1 MSTMFCLVSHQAM
14 ANVIPV
20 FMYKP
25 QFVVLFATPEEKHTA
40 DNLEKLFISKKI
52 VVKRIDNLDAYDYLK
67 FKDCILDELTKATND
82 VWLNVTGGTKLMAL
96 AAYEAFAEK
105 DKKII
110 YCNTDR
116 SQMIHLFPKLSPEK
130 LNLNI
135 SIDDYLQSYGYKVV
149 SSRTNEVK
157 KEYFELFE
165 LIESNNLRLSFTKFL
180 DDYRRQTGSEN
191 PLTTYSDKKNKIFTI
206 QRTPTSIL
214 LFVNNRK
221 FKFNDENFLKGD
233 WLEYF
238 ILYSLE
244 KQNIKP
250 EVGVKIIS
258 DSNVENEIDI
268 IFIKDYQLYLISCK
282 SGKNTDPNKDIYEI
296 ETLRNIAGGTFG
308 KAYLFTVQDLTERM
322 KQRAKD
328 LKIETL
334 TFKNITHKEFTFRQS
349 AKGNYE
355 N

>member
-1 MSTMFCLVSHQAM
+1 MNTLFCLVSRQAM

-20 FMYKP
+20 LMYKP
-25 QFVVLFATPEEKHTA
+25 NKVILFATPEEKNTA
-40 DNLEKLFISKKI
+40 NHLAKLFNSKNIS
-52 VVKRIDNLDAYDYLK
+52 VNRIDDLDAYDYLK
-67 FKDCILDELTKATND
+67 FKDCILNEINLASGHL
-82 VWLNVTGGTKLMAL
+82 VLNVTGGTKLMAL

-105 DKKII
+105 DKHII

-116 SQMIHLFPKLSPEK
+116 NQIIHLFPKLYTEK
-130 LNLNI
+130 LILDL
-135 SIDDYLQSYGYKVV
+135 SIEDYLQSYGYKFVA
-149 SSRTNEVK
+149 SRTKEVK

-165 LIESNNLRLSFTKFL
+165 LIESKNLRRQFSEFL
-180 DDYRRQTGSEN
+180 DDYRKATGSTN
-191 PLTTYSDKKNKIFTI
+191 PVKTYNDKRNKLFSI
-206 QRTPTSIL
+206 QKTASSVL
-214 LFVNNRK
+214 LFVDKIK
-221 FKFNDENFLKGD
+221 FIYEDEKFLKGD

-238 ILYSLE
+238 MLYSLK

-250 EVGVKIIS
+250 EVGVKIVS

-308 KAYLFTVQDLTERM
+308 KAFLFTVKDLTDRM
-322 KQRAKD
+322 KQRAMD

-334 TFKNITHKEFTFRQS
+334 TFERITHKEFS
-349 AKGNYE
+349 
-355 N
+355 

>member
-1 MSTMFCLVSHQAM
+1 M

-25 QFVVLFATPEEKHTA
+25 SKVLLFATPEEKYTA
-40 DNLEKLFISKKI
+40 DHLEKLFISKNI
-52 VVKRIDNLDAYDYLK
+52 LVNRIDDLDAYDYLK
-67 FKDCILDELTKATND
+67 FKDCIINEINKESGDL
-82 VWLNVTGGTKLMAL
+82 VLNVTGGTKLMAF

-116 SQMIHLFPKLSPEK
+116 NQIIHLFPKLSTEK

-149 SSRTNEVK
+149 ASRTKEVK
-157 KEYFELFE
+157 KEYFDLFE
-165 LIESNNLRLSFTKFL
+165 LIESNNIKIPFAKFL
-180 DDYRRQTGSEN
+180 DDYRSQTGSEN
-191 PLTTYSDKKNKIFTI
+191 PLKTYVDKKNKIFTI
-206 QRTPTSIL
+206 QRTPNSII
-214 LFVNNRK
+214 LFLNNLK
-221 FKFNDENFLKGD
+221 FKFNDEKFLKGD

-238 ILYSLE
+238 TLYSLE

-250 EVGVKIIS
+250 EVGIKIIS

-308 KAYLFTVQDLTERM
+308 KAYLFTGQDLTERM

-334 TFKNITHKEFTFRQS
+334 TFEKITHKEFTFRQS

>member
-1 MSTMFCLVSHQAM
+1 MNTLFCLVSRQAM

-20 FMYKP
+20 LMYKP
-25 QFVVLFATPEEKHTA
+25 NKVLLFATPEEKNTA
-40 DNLEKLFISKKI
+40 NHLEKLFISKNI
-52 VVKRIDNLDAYDYLK
+52 VVNRIDDLDAYDYLK
-67 FKDCILDELTKATND
+67 FKDCILKEINKENGNH
-82 VWLNVTGGTKLMAL
+82 VLNVTGGTKLMAL

-105 DKKII
+105 DKHII

-116 SQMIHLFPKLSPEK
+116 NQIIHLFPKLYTEK

-135 SIDDYLQSYGYKVV
+135 SIDDYLLSYGYKVV
-149 SSRTNEVK
+149 ATRTDEVK
-157 KEYFELFE
+157 KEYFKLFE
-165 LIESNNLRLSFTKFL
+165 LIESKNLKLNFAKFL
-180 DDYRRQTGSEN
+180 NDYRSMTGSGN
-191 PLTTYSDKKNKIFTI
+191 PLRTYYDKKNKIFTI
-206 QRTPTSIL
+206 QKTSSSIIL
-214 LFVNNRK
+214 SVNEFKIK
-221 FKFNDENFLKGD
+221 FDDEKFLKGD

-238 ILYSLE
+238 MLYSLG

-250 EVGVKIIS
+250 EVGVKIVS

-308 KAYLFTVQDLTERM
+308 KAFLFTIQNLTEGM
-322 KQRAKD
+322 KHRARD

-334 TFKNITHKEFTFRQS
+334 TFEKITHKEF
-349 AKGNYE
+349 Y
-355 N
+355 

>member
-1 MSTMFCLVSHQAM
+1 MNTMFCLVSRQAM

-20 FMYKP
+20 LMYKP
-25 QFVVLFATPEEKHTA
+25 NKVLLFATPEEKNTA
-40 DNLEKLFISKKI
+40 DHLEKLFNSKNI
-52 VVKRIDNLDAYDYLK
+52 NVNRIDDLDAYDYLK
-67 FKDCILDELTKATND
+67 FKDCILNEINKASGD
-82 VWLNVTGGTKLMAL
+82 LWLNVTGGTKLMAF
-96 AAYEAFAEK
+96 AAFEAFTEK

-116 SQMIHLFPKLSPEK
+116 NQIIHLFPKLSIEK

-165 LIESNNLRLSFTKFL
+165 LIESNNIKLPFANFL
-180 DDYRRQTGSEN
+180 DDYRSQTGSEN
-191 PLTTYSDKKNKIFTI
+191 PLKTYVDKKNKIFTI
-206 QRTPTSIL
+206 QKTPASIIL
-214 LFVNNRK
+214 YVNNTK
-221 FKFNDENFLKGD
+221 FKFNDEKFLKGD

-238 ILYSLE
+238 MLYSLE

-250 EVGVKIIS
+250 EVGVKIVS
-258 DSNVENEIDI
+258 ASNVENEIDI

-282 SGKNTDPNKDIYEI
+282 SGRKNDPNKDIYEI
-296 ETLRNIAGGTFG
+296 ETLRSIAGGTFG
-308 KAYLFTVQDLTERM
+308 KAFLFTVQDLTEKM
-322 KQRAKD
+322 KQRAKE

-334 TFKNITHKEFTFRQS
+334 NFNNISHNEF
-349 AKGNYE
+349 N
-355 N
+355 

>member
-1 MSTMFCLVSHQAM
+1 M

-25 QFVVLFATPEEKHTA
+25 RVIVLFATPEEKHTA
-40 DNLEKLFISKKI
+40 DHLEKLFVSKNM
-52 VVKRIDNLDAYDYLK
+52 VVNRIDNLDAYDYLK
-67 FKDCILDELTKATND
+67 FKDCVLNELNKVTGD

-105 DKKII
+105 ELKII

-116 SQMIHLFPKLSPEK
+116 NQIIHLFPKLRTEK
-130 LNLNI
+130 LELDI

-149 SSRTNEVK
+149 SSRNKEVK

-165 LIESNNLRLSFTKFL
+165 LIESNNLKLPFTKFL
-180 DDYRRQTGSEN
+180 DDYRSKTGSEN
-191 PLTTYSDKKNKIFTI
+191 PVKTYVDKKNRIFSI
-206 QRTPTSIL
+206 QKTPTSII

-221 FKFNDENFLKGD
+221 FKFNDEKFLKGD
-233 WLEYF
+233 WLEYYM
-238 ILYSLE
+238 IYTLQ

-258 DSNVENEIDI
+258 TSNVENEIDI

-282 SGKNTDPNKDIYEI
+282 SGKNNDPNKDIYEI

-308 KAYLFTVQDLTERM
+308 KAYLFTIQVLTERM
-322 KQRAKD
+322 KHRAKD

-334 TFKNITHKEFTFRQS
+334 TFKNLTHKEFLNNQP
-349 AKGNYE
+349 AVGNYE